1 MDLETKNEM
10 NGTSYENMRQ
20 LLVSISD
27 SRVQEISYLMT
38 ELDELR
44 RTIKALDS
52 ECYVGE
58 SINLKLNLAY
68 N

>member
-27 SRVQEISYLMT
+27 SRVQ
-38 ELDELR
+38 
-44 RTIKALDS
+44 
-52 ECYVGE
+52 
-58 SINLKLNLAY
+58 
-68 N
+68 